1 MHSLRTRL
9 TVTMLCV
16 ILAALVIVTL
26 LSAVFIRRTESYKT
40 DQLLL
45 MLCESGERSLDY
57 YFDSV
62 QNSVLRVTSFAEEDL
77 EGMNDKQLEKHVE
90 NIREYFG
97 MMASKTKG
105 VLTYY
110 YRIDPSVSSSVK
122 GFWYTNLSG
131 DGFSEHEVT
140 DITQYDVEDT
150 SKLVWFT
157 VPKHEGRPIWLPPYI
172 TDNLDVR
179 VISYD
184 APVYWKGNFIG
195 VVGIEV
201 DYSTMAEEV
210 DSIRLYENGYAFLSD
225 ADGKLF
231 YHPHIDVTQLSS
243 ETTYELPFSTGEGST
258 FVRYTYK
265 GEEKL
270 AVRRPLS
277 NGMRLNVTVPFSETK
292 GDWQGLILNITLGA
306 IVVLVAASL
315 FLMLYTRRITKPLE
329 QLTEAAEQ
337 VDKGNYDFTPSYNK
351 DDELDRLTRSFKNLS
366 DNVKAHISDLSG
378 QVFIDALTHIKNKG
392 AFSQVI
398 EELQE
403 NLNSGN
409 KNTEFAIGVFD
420 CDSLKV
426 INDRYG
432 HDKGDLYLKTASRTI
447 CDVFKHSPVF
457 RMGGDEFA
465 VILKK
470 EDFCN
475 MEALLEHFDEV
486 TDEINASAAEPWEQ
500 VHISKGFAVFDP
512 TEDTTVI
519 EVIQRA
525 DKLMYGNKNERKKRH
540 ENEVHSP
547 SDNIGL

>member
-77 EGMNDKQLEKHVE
+77 EGMNDEQLEKHVE

-131 DGFSEHEVT
+131 DGFIEHEVT

-277 NGMRLNVTVPFSETK
+277 NGMRLNVTVPFSEAK

-351 DDELDRLTRSFKNLS
+351 DDELGRLTRSFKNLS

-486 TDEINASAAEPWEQ
+486 TDEINASAAEPWKQ